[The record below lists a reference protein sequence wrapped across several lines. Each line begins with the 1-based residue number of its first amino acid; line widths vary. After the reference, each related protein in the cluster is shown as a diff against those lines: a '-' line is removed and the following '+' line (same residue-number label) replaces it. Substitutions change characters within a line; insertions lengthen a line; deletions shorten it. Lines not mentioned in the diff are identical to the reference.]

1 MGLTG
6 AEKRGGRAETSGE
19 TGAETRGETGVE
31 TGGRGADEED
41 PMLDEADGKEAIFR
55 ITAIKNRFS

>member
-1 MGLTG
+1 MEALAATLAARSVVGLTG

-31 TGGRGADEED
+31 TVGGG
-41 PMLDEADGKEAIFR
+41 G
-55 ITAIKNRFS
+55 